1 MGDQYRQESRQ
12 PSVNQQVVLLI
23 KTHRTLNMDLVD
35 RLSDIAHRAK
45 NQIQHMETEESVK
58 TSLVL
63 PFIQALGYDVFNPVE
78 VVPEFTADF
87 GIKRGEKVDYA
98 LKVADKVVMVMECK
112 KAGVK
117 LETQHAAQLYR
128 YYSVSEAKFG
138 VLTDGLRYLFYTD
151 LDAPNVMDQRPFFE
165 FNLLKFDGADV
176 ERLKQFSRD
185 IFDSHNI
192 RTDAA
197 EMRTFKAVKSELL
210 AELDTPSGDFV
221 RMVAGRVQPG
231 QNVTAAVREK
241 FSELIKKV
249 SHQILQEKAQELLS
263 NASNPGNSISWV
275 EAAQLEDG
283 EGTEETNEVDDV
295 DAAII
300 ERSIITTVEE
310 KEAFRIIQAIAS
322 EVTDPEN
329 IFMRDS
335 LSYCG
340 ILFTD
345 NNRKTIARLRL
356 DKRKKPTISILLNGQ
371 ETRYPV
377 TKLTDILKVK
387 EQLIQAIKGQMTE
400 E

>member
-1 MGDQYRQESRQ
+1 
-12 PSVNQQVVLLI
+12 
-23 KTHRTLNMDLVD
+23 MDLAD
-35 RLSDIAHRAK
+35 HLSDIAHRAK
-45 NQIQHMETEESVK
+45 NQIQHMETEESIK

-63 PFIQALGYDVFNPVE
+63 PFIQALGYDVFNPLE

-87 GIKRGEKVDYA
+87 GLKRGEKVDYA
-98 LKVADKVVMVMECK
+98 LKAAGNVVMVMECK
-112 KAGVK
+112 KAGMR

-151 LDAPNVMDQRPFFE
+151 LDAPNVMDERPFFE
-165 FNLLKFDGADV
+165 FNLLRFDGADV
-176 ERLKQFSRD
+176 ARLKQFSRD

-192 RTDAA
+192 RTDAT
-197 EMRTFKAVKSELL
+197 EMRTLKAVKSELL
-210 AELDTPSGDFV
+210 AELDSPSSEFV
-221 RMVAGRVQPG
+221 RTIASRVQPN
-231 QNVTAAVREK
+231 QNVTAAIREK
-241 FSELIKKV
+241 FSELIEKV
-249 SHQILQEKAQELLS
+249 NQQISQEKAQELLS
-263 NASNPGNSISWV
+263 NASNSSNPASWTQAAPLDSGEDV
-275 EAAQLEDG
+275 KQTDEGDEADEMDAQV
-283 EGTEETNEVDDV
+283 T
-295 DAAII
+295 
-300 ERSIITTVEE
+300 ERSIVTTVEE
-310 KEAFRIIQAIAS
+310 KEAFRIIQTIAS

-356 DKRKKPTISILLNGQ
+356 DKKKKPTISILLNGE

-387 EQLIQAIKGQMTE
+387 EQLIQAIKGQMTDD
-400 E
+400 

>member
-1 MGDQYRQESRQ
+1 
-12 PSVNQQVVLLI
+12 
-23 KTHRTLNMDLVD
+23 MDLAD
-35 RLSDIAHRAK
+35 HLSDIAHRAK
-45 NQIQHMETEESVK
+45 NQIQHMETEESIK

-63 PFIQALGYDVFNPVE
+63 PFIQALGYDVFNPLE

-87 GIKRGEKVDYA
+87 GLKRGEKVDYA
-98 LKVADKVVMVMECK
+98 LKAAGNVVMVMECK
-112 KAGVK
+112 KAGMR

-151 LDAPNVMDQRPFFE
+151 LDAPNVMDERPFFE
-165 FNLLKFDGADV
+165 FNLLRFDGADV
-176 ERLKQFSRD
+176 ARLKQFSRD

-192 RTDAA
+192 RTDAT
-197 EMRTFKAVKSELL
+197 EMRTLKAVKSELL
-210 AELDTPSGDFV
+210 AELDSPSSEFV
-221 RMVAGRVQPG
+221 RTIASRVQPN
-231 QNVTAAVREK
+231 QNVTAAIREK

-249 SHQILQEKAQELLS
+249 NQQILQEKAQELLS
-263 NASNPGNSISWV
+263 NASNSSNPAFWTQAAPLDSDEDVKQTDEGD
-275 EAAQLEDG
+275 EADEMDAQV
-283 EGTEETNEVDDV
+283 T
-295 DAAII
+295 
-300 ERSIITTVEE
+300 ERSIVTTVEE

-356 DKRKKPTISILLNGQ
+356 DKKKKPTISILLNGE

-387 EQLIQAIKGQMTE
+387 EQLIQAIKGQMTDD
-400 E
+400 

>member
-1 MGDQYRQESRQ
+1 
-12 PSVNQQVVLLI
+12 
-23 KTHRTLNMDLVD
+23 MDLVD
-35 RLSDIAHRAK
+35 SLSDIAHRAK
-45 NQIQHMETEESVK
+45 NQIQHMETEESIK

-63 PFIQALGYDVFNPVE
+63 PFIQALGYDVFNPLE

-98 LKVADKVVMVMECK
+98 LRVADKVVIVMECK
-112 KAGVK
+112 KAGMR

-151 LDAPNVMDQRPFFE
+151 LDAPNVMDERPFFE
-165 FNLLKFDGADV
+165 FNLLRFDGADV
-176 ERLKQFSRD
+176 ARLKQFSRD

-192 RTDAA
+192 RTDAT
-197 EMRTFKAVKSELL
+197 EMRTLKAVKSELL
-210 AELDTPSGDFV
+210 AELDSPSSEFV
-221 RMVAGRVQPG
+221 RTIASRVQPN
-231 QNVTAAVREK
+231 QNVTAAIREK

-249 SHQILQEKAQELLS
+249 NQQILQEKAQELLS
-263 NASNPGNSISWV
+263 NASNSSNPASWTQAAPLDSDEDV
-275 EAAQLEDG
+275 KQTDEGDEADEMDAQV
-283 EGTEETNEVDDV
+283 T
-295 DAAII
+295 
-300 ERSIITTVEE
+300 ERSIVTTVEE

-356 DKRKKPTISILLNGQ
+356 DKKKKPTISILLNGE

-387 EQLIQAIKGQMTE
+387 EQLIQAIKGQMTDD
-400 E
+400 

>member
-1 MGDQYRQESRQ
+1 
-12 PSVNQQVVLLI
+12 
-23 KTHRTLNMDLVD
+23 MDLAD
-35 RLSDIAHRAK
+35 HLSDIAHRAK
-45 NQIQHMETEESVK
+45 NQIQHMETEESIK

-63 PFIQALGYDVFNPVE
+63 PFIQALGYDVFNPLE

-87 GIKRGEKVDYA
+87 GLKRGEKVDYA
-98 LKVADKVVMVMECK
+98 LKAAGNVVMVMECK
-112 KAGVK
+112 KAGMR

-151 LDAPNVMDQRPFFE
+151 LDAPNVMDERPFFE
-165 FNLLKFDGADV
+165 FNLLRFDGADV
-176 ERLKQFSRD
+176 ARLKQFSRD

-192 RTDAA
+192 RTDAT
-197 EMRTFKAVKSELL
+197 EMRTLKAVKSELL
-210 AELDTPSGDFV
+210 AELDSPSSEFV
-221 RMVAGRVQPG
+221 RMIASRVQPN
-231 QNVTAAVREK
+231 QNVTAAIREK

-249 SHQILQEKAQELLS
+249 NQQISQEKAQELLS
-263 NASNPGNSISWV
+263 NASNSSNPASWNQAAPLDSGEDV
-275 EAAQLEDG
+275 KQTDEGDEADEMDAQV
-283 EGTEETNEVDDV
+283 T
-295 DAAII
+295 
-300 ERSIITTVEE
+300 ERSIVTTVEE
-310 KEAFRIIQAIAS
+310 KEAFRIIQTIAS

-356 DKRKKPTISILLNGQ
+356 DKKKKPTISILLNGE

-377 TKLTDILKVK
+377 TRLTDILKVK

-400 E
+400 D

>member
-1 MGDQYRQESRQ
+1 
-12 PSVNQQVVLLI
+12 
-23 KTHRTLNMDLVD
+23 MDLAD
-35 RLSDIAHRAK
+35 HLSDIAHRAK
-45 NQIQHMETEESVK
+45 NQIQHMETEESIK

-63 PFIQALGYDVFNPVE
+63 PFIQALGYDVFNPLE

-87 GIKRGEKVDYA
+87 GLKRGEKVDYA
-98 LKVADKVVMVMECK
+98 LKAAGNVVMVMECK
-112 KAGVK
+112 KAGMR

-151 LDAPNVMDQRPFFE
+151 LDAPNVMDERPFFE
-165 FNLLKFDGADV
+165 FNLLRFDGADV
-176 ERLKQFSRD
+176 ARLKQFSRD

-192 RTDAA
+192 RTDAT
-197 EMRTFKAVKSELL
+197 EMRTLKAVKSELL
-210 AELDTPSGDFV
+210 AELDSPSSEFV
-221 RMVAGRVQPG
+221 RTIASRVQPN
-231 QNVTAAVREK
+231 QNVTAAIREK

-249 SHQILQEKAQELLS
+249 NQQILQEKAQELLS
-263 NASNPGNSISWV
+263 NASNSSNPASWTQAAPLDSDEDV
-275 EAAQLEDG
+275 KQTDEGDEADEMDAQV
-283 EGTEETNEVDDV
+283 T
-295 DAAII
+295 
-300 ERSIITTVEE
+300 ERSIVTTVEE
-310 KEAFRIIQAIAS
+310 KEAFRIIQTIAS

-356 DKRKKPTISILLNGQ
+356 DKKKKPTISILLNGE

-387 EQLIQAIKGQMTE
+387 EQLIQAIKGQMTDD
-400 E
+400 

>member
-1 MGDQYRQESRQ
+1 
-12 PSVNQQVVLLI
+12 
-23 KTHRTLNMDLVD
+23 MDLAD
-35 RLSDIAHRAK
+35 HLSDIAHRAK
-45 NQIQHMETEESVK
+45 NQIQHMETEESIK

-63 PFIQALGYDVFNPVE
+63 PFIQALGYDVFNPLE

-87 GIKRGEKVDYA
+87 GLKRGEKVDYA
-98 LKVADKVVMVMECK
+98 LKAAGNVVMVMECK
-112 KAGVK
+112 KAGMR

-151 LDAPNVMDQRPFFE
+151 LDAPNVMDERPFFE
-165 FNLLKFDGADV
+165 FNLLRFDGADV
-176 ERLKQFSRD
+176 ARLKQFSRD

-192 RTDAA
+192 RTDAT
-197 EMRTFKAVKSELL
+197 EMRTLKAVKSELL
-210 AELDTPSGDFV
+210 AELDSPSSEFV
-221 RMVAGRVQPG
+221 RTIASRVQPN
-231 QNVTAAVREK
+231 QNVTAAIREK

-249 SHQILQEKAQELLS
+249 NQQILQEKAQELLS
-263 NASNPGNSISWV
+263 NASNSSNPASWTQAAPLDSGEDV
-275 EAAQLEDG
+275 KQTDEGDEADEMDAQV
-283 EGTEETNEVDDV
+283 T
-295 DAAII
+295 
-300 ERSIITTVEE
+300 ERSIVTTVEE
-310 KEAFRIIQAIAS
+310 KEAFRIIQTIAS

-356 DKRKKPTISILLNGQ
+356 DKKKKPTISILLNGE

-387 EQLIQAIKGQMTE
+387 EQLIQAIKGQMTDD
-400 E
+400 

>member
-1 MGDQYRQESRQ
+1 
-12 PSVNQQVVLLI
+12 
-23 KTHRTLNMDLVD
+23 MDLAD
-35 RLSDIAHRAK
+35 HLSDIGHRAK
-45 NQIQHMETEESVK
+45 NQIQHMETEESIK

-63 PFIQALGYDVFNPVE
+63 PFIQALGYDVFNPLE

-87 GIKRGEKVDYA
+87 GLKRGEKVDYA
-98 LKVADKVVMVMECK
+98 LKAAGNVVMVMECK
-112 KAGVK
+112 KAGMR

-151 LDAPNVMDQRPFFE
+151 LDAPNVMDERPFFE
-165 FNLLKFDGADV
+165 FNLLRFDGADV
-176 ERLKQFSRD
+176 ARLKQFSRD

-192 RTDAA
+192 RTDAT
-197 EMRTFKAVKSELL
+197 EMRTLKAVKSELL
-210 AELDTPSGDFV
+210 AELDSPSSEFV
-221 RMVAGRVQPG
+221 RTIASRVQPN
-231 QNVTAAVREK
+231 QNVTAAIREK

-249 SHQILQEKAQELLS
+249 NQQILQEKAQELLS
-263 NASNPGNSISWV
+263 NASNPSNSVSWV

-283 EGTEETNEVDDV
+283 EGTEETNEADEVG
-295 DAAII
+295 AAVI

-356 DKRKKPTISILLNGQ
+356 DRRKKPTIAILLNGQ